1 MKGVAVLAAAV
12 AVAAATPAAASNFQ
26 PDFGFRTAAYRVYC
40 FMEFSGSRW
49 TGHICFRTRDGA
61 FAALRGP
68 MSALKGRIRVQRGF
82 AGAFRGYRDRRVR
95 LFAAGRTWSSSDA
108 QIVTCRIRVSSV
120 TCRHYRGA
128 SFTLG
133 F

>member
-12 AVAAATPAAASNFQ
+12 AMAAATSAAASNFQ
-26 PDFGFRTAAYRVYC
+26 PGLGFRTAAHRVYC
-40 FMEFSGSRW
+40 FMEIQASAW
-49 TGHICFRTRDGA
+49 TGVVCFRTRDGA

-68 MSALKGRIRVQRGF
+68 MSQLKGRIRVRRGF
-82 AGAFRGYRDRRVR
+82 GGAFRGYRDRRVR
-95 LFAAGRTWSSSDA
+95 LFAAGRTWSTSDA
-108 QIVTCRIRVSSV
+108 EVVTCRIRVSSV

-128 SFTLG
+128 SFTLA